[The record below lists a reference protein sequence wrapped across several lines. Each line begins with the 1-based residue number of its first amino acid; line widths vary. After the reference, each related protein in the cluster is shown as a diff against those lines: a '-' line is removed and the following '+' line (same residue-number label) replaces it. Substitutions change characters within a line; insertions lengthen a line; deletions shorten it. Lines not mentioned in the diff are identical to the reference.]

1 MTGLAGGDLVQNENV
16 TSVVIPDNVTDIEY
30 SAFEYCTHLT
40 RVAFG
45 KGLTSIHITAF
56 AYCESLDNVTLP
68 DNLSEIESFAFFR
81 TNLTS
86 IIIPVGVKRIE
97 ESAFCDCS
105 NLSKVTILAQDLTI
119 EYNPFSGC
127 SDDLTYDIVCNS
139 NAIDQVP
146 EYCRT
151 LIHNRVTDPAVAPSY
166 EAPGLTEGSHCTV
179 CGTVFKAQESIPQ
192 ISLTK
197 DQLSLEIGEFYTL
210 SIKSQ
215 GDRTVTWSSSDA
227 SVASVADGTVTG
239 LKEGNC
245 TVTATLN
252 DGSLTCDVTVRD
264 TAALS
269 SKSLTLNVG
278 ETGKLTV
285 SDLAGRTVAWSSSD
299 SQIATVNA
307 GQVTAVKGGT
317 CTVTAKLSNGKELT
331 CNVTVKDPA
340 KLSEA
345 KLTLTLGKSHNL
357 KVSGLVGRTVT
368 WSSSDKKVA
377 TVKAGKV
384 TAVKA
389 GTCTITAQVN
399 NGKKLTCKVTVK
411 DPAKLSETK
420 LTLILGKTH
429 TLKASGLVGRTVTWA
444 SSNINVATVKGGK
457 ITTIKPGKCTIIAQV
472 KNGKRLTCT
481 VTVKDGAELS
491 ANNLY
496 LYMGE
501 VQKLTVNNLAKR
513 TVTWSS
519 SNKNIA
525 TVNKGTVTPVS
536 AGSCT
541 VTAKVKGGKK
551 LTCKVTVIDRAKLST
566 DSLKLSVVD
575 AGYIELTGAAN
586 RKVTWTTSN
595 SDVVKIAESDSNH
608 AVIHAVSVGEATI
621 TARLSNGKTL
631 YCAVTVLNPITV
643 YRKSIELGTYYSD
656 VCLNFVDNTN
666 AKIVY
671 VECEIR
677 QYNNRGD
684 LLESPYSYYYINDD
698 INSHSDYTCH
708 FWVNRDTKSTW
719 TIIKEITFEDGR
731 RWKP

>member
-1 MTGLAGGDLVQNENV
+1 V
-16 TSVVIPDNVTDIEY
+16 TSVVIPDSVTEIEY

-45 KGLTSIHITAF
+45 KGLTHIGHAAF
-56 AYCESLDNVTLP
+56 YYCVSLDNVTFPDSLP
-68 DNLSEIESFAFFR
+68 AIGNFAFSS
-81 TNLTS
+81 TGLTS
-86 IIIPVGVKRIE
+86 IIIPSNVKTIE
-97 ESAFCDCS
+97 KYAFYGCR
-105 NLSKVTILAQDLTI
+105 NLSKVTILSQYLTI
-119 EYNPFSGC
+119 QYNAFEEC

-197 DQLSLEIGEFYTL
+197 DQLSLEVGEFYTL

-357 KVSGLVGRTVT
+357 NVSGLVGRTVT

-411 DPAKLSETK
+411 DPAKLSEIK
-420 LTLILGKTH
+420 LTLILGKTL
-429 TLKASGLVGRTVTWA
+429 TLKASGLVG
-444 SSNINVATVKGGK
+444 
-457 ITTIKPGKCTIIAQV
+457 
-472 KNGKRLTCT
+472 
-481 VTVKDGAELS
+481 
-491 ANNLY
+491 
-496 LYMGE
+496 
-501 VQKLTVNNLAKR
+501 R

-551 LTCKVTVIDRAKLST
+551 LTCKVTVTDRAKLST

-595 SDVVKIAESDSNH
+595 SDVVKIAESDSSH

-656 VCLNFVDNTN
+656 VCLNFVNNTN